1 MLSAMGQPP
10 ERALAA
16 LRFSLG
22 RWTTAIEIDEAARQ
36 IAAGVVHLTAPTFA
50 RDQSSAL
57 GPADDHVRSVAS
69 RR

>member
-1 MLSAMGQPP
+1 MGQPA

-22 RWTTAIEIDEAARQ
+22 RWTTVIETDEAARQ
-36 IAAGVVHLTAPTFA
+36 IAASVAHLTAPNT
-50 RDQSSAL
+50 RPSSITSP
-57 GPADDHVRSVAS
+57 PAPTDDHVSQGSVAS